1 MKSLIQGLGIALVA
15 LCASLSVFSLL
26 SPTDPAYA
34 CPDTNTCDLLGPDE
48 VEQNTLNEFDYT
60 VTAKWW
66 TKGTPFLGAVSLV
79 ENASDH
85 IEGELDISP
94 DYIFPTTCEED
105 DGEDFFVDGVTDGSQ
120 AIVTLLLQLG
130 PSPNDCSDNKTTLVT
145 LP

>member
-66 TKGTPFLGAVSLV
+66 TKGAPFLGTVSLV

-85 IEGELDISP
+85 IEGELGISP
-94 DYIFPTTCEED
+94 SYIFPDTCEED
-105 DGEDFFVDGVTDGSQ
+105 DGVDFSITGTSDGQQ
-120 AIVTLLLQLG
+120 ATIVLLLQLG
-130 PSPNDCSDNKTTLVT
+130 PSPNDCSDAKATIAT